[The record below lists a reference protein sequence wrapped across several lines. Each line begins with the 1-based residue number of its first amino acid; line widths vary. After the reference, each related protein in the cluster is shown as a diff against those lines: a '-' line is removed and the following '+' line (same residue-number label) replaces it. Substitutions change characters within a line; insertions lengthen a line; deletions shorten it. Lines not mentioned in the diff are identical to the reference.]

1 MFRLITGCFAGLVL
15 VSIPAEKASAVV
27 TQTPVTPASIKEA
40 GSKFSVTAAKGKDG
54 LIHFTITY
62 RLPEPQ
68 YLVAHF
74 ELRDGDKILTRT
86 DTPRFARETSATY
99 YVAVSP
105 NQLADARFE
114 LSQNWFSESGGQP
127 VALPGGT
134 IFQIDLQAFGKN
146 APDAAGD

>member
-1 MFRLITGCFAGLVL
+1 MVRLIAGCFAGLVV
-15 VSIPAEKASAVV
+15 VSILAEKAAAVV
-27 TQTPVTPASIKEA
+27 TQMSVTPESVNEK
-40 GSKFSVTAAKGKDG
+40 GSKFSVAAEKGNDG

-74 ELRDGDKILTRT
+74 ELRDGETIVTRT
-86 DTPRFARETSATY
+86 DSPRFAREPSATY

-105 NQLADARFE
+105 KQLGGARFE
-114 LSQNWFSESGGQP
+114 LSQNWFSESGGEP

-134 IFQIDLQAFGKN
+134 IFQIDLEAFGKN
-146 APDAAGD
+146 ATAAKGD